1 MRRLTLIL
9 GTMLLMTLT
18 TMAFAASLRNID
30 GTPYICR
37 IKSRMGSSEET
48 IYPQSTVYFDCAYGC
63 EITLLKTDQTIK
75 IESDKDMIIDNGE
88 LKIHE

>member
-18 TMAFAASLRNID
+18 TTASAASLKNMD
-30 GTPYICR
+30 GTPYVCR
-37 IKSRMGSSEET
+37 IKSRMGLSEET
-48 IYPQSTVYFDCAYGC
+48 VYPKSTVYFDCTYGC
-63 EITLLKTDQTIK
+63 EITLLETDQTIK
-75 IESDKDMIIDNGE
+75 IESDKDMVIDNGE